1 MKPFT
6 GLASR
11 LLTRAFQ
18 AVLAAGLC
26 LSATSAHALLI
37 GAGQTATVD
46 FSFGTTGAPQ
56 PLLFNLEVTTSG
68 VDQFDDSAGLFSLDY
83 LGLDTPAGFTGG
95 YDATGGVTSLGVL
108 SLVIATTDITG
119 SVKFGSLTESIDVI
133 SVTLEIIDD
142 LSGTVIST
150 TSLTLPPSVDAEEL
164 SGPGALAIIGLG
176 LMTLGA
182 YRRRG

>member
-1 MKPFT
+1 M
-6 GLASR
+6 
-11 LLTRAFQ
+11 
-18 AVLAAGLC
+18 
-26 LSATSAHALLI
+26 
-37 GAGQTATVD
+37 
-46 FSFGTTGAPQ
+46 
-56 PLLFNLEVTTSG
+56 
-68 VDQFDDSAGLFSLDY
+68 
-83 LGLDTPAGFTGG
+83 
-95 YDATGGVTSLGVL
+95 L